1 MVPAGGVVRDA
12 PFRSLRLANQE
23 DGVSIIRSERS
34 TVRSTGPEWR
44 SYAACRLMP
53 AEMFF
58 PVGTTGMAV
67 EDVAEAKG
75 VCTHCEVRSAC
86 LNFAIETRQAFGI
99 WGGTDEDERREMA
112 RLRRRGAR

>member
-1 MVPAGGVVRDA
+1 MSVTRTD
-12 PFRSLRLANQE
+12 
-23 DGVSIIRSERS
+23 RS

-44 SYAACRLMP
+44 RLAACRLMP

-75 VCTHCEVRSAC
+75 VCAHCEVRASC
-86 LNFAIETRQAFGI
+86 LSFAIDTRQEFGI
-99 WGGTDEDERREMA
+99 WGGTDEDERRELA
-112 RLRRRGAR
+112 RRHRRAAR